1 MTERV
6 TVRVLDLFRI
16 TNEVHIGNRIYRA
29 GDTFTI
35 PADSV
40 ARWLTRGE
48 VELVP
53 DDDSAAPSSMRP
65 QQRTR
70 ENTLDHLFPDH

>member
-40 ARWLTRGE
+40 TRWLARGE
-48 VELVP
+48 VELVR
-53 DDDSAAPSSMRP
+53 DDIATSPP
-65 QQRTR
+65 QRTR
-70 ENTLDHLFPDH
+70 EHTLDHLFPDH